1 MRQGA
6 KEALEVLVRARYS
19 LVYVVS
25 WEEQRVLSVVEE
37 VAERL
42 RKKVI
47 RWSVTEGM
55 EGEAD
60 AAPGDEEARALAA
73 LDYVIKSYEPAL
85 FVLLDFHPYLKSPK
99 VVRRLREVAR
109 ELKATHKTVV
119 LVSPVLELPRE
130 LEKDITVLDFEL
142 PGMEE
147 LAGLVEGIL
156 VSVRQSAGLQVELD
170 EQQREEVV
178 KAALGL
184 TLTEAENVFAK
195 SLVMA
200 RRLDADIVR
209 SEKEQIIRKTG
220 ILEFYRTDAGL
231 EDVGGL
237 GLVKE
242 WVRKRRK
249 AFSEEARAYGLPAP
263 RGVLLLGVQGC
274 GKSLCAKT
282 VAREWRLPLLRFDV
296 GRIFAGI
303 VGESEANMRRAI
315 QLAEGISPCVLW
327 VDELEKGFAGT
338 QSSAASD
345 AGTTA
350 RVFGTFI
357 TWLQEKEKPV
367 FVIATAND
375 IRQLPAE
382 LLRKGRFDEIFF
394 VDLPSRG
401 EREEIFRIHLRKRGR
416 DPERFDV
423 ELLARAAKGFSGA
436 EIEQAVIGGM
446 FDAFDEG
453 REVTTGDILRNIEQT
468 YPLSRTM
475 SAQIG
480 MLREWARTRARRASA
495 EVTEEVEEAQR
506 GGTLEAIETMMGA
519 MEEERVTVGVDE

>member
-1 MRQGA
+1 
-6 KEALEVLVRARYS
+6 
-19 LVYVVS
+19 
-25 WEEQRVLSVVEE
+25 
-37 VAERL
+37 
-42 RKKVI
+42 
-47 RWSVTEGM
+47 
-55 EGEAD
+55 
-60 AAPGDEEARALAA
+60 
-73 LDYVIKSYEPAL
+73 
-85 FVLLDFHPYLKSPK
+85 
-99 VVRRLREVAR
+99 
-109 ELKATHKTVV
+109 
-119 LVSPVLELPRE
+119 
-130 LEKDITVLDFEL
+130 
-142 PGMEE
+142 
-147 LAGLVEGIL
+147 
-156 VSVRQSAGLQVELD
+156 
-170 EQQREEVV
+170 
-178 KAALGL
+178 
-184 TLTEAENVFAK
+184 
-195 SLVMA
+195 
-200 RRLDADIVR
+200 
-209 SEKEQIIRKTG
+209 
-220 ILEFYRTDAGL
+220 
-231 EDVGGL
+231 
-237 GLVKE
+237 
-242 WVRKRRK
+242 
-249 AFSEEARAYGLPAP
+249 
-263 RGVLLLGVQGC
+263 
-274 GKSLCAKT
+274 
-282 VAREWRLPLLRFDV
+282 
-296 GRIFAGI
+296 
-303 VGESEANMRRAI
+303 MRRAI